1 LRGGRSDM
9 VVGSFRKFT
18 DAIRGDDGG
27 GQVQGFLR
35 PIDTDEIARRLKLD
49 ETAAQRGALDLPGT
63 DTFTLDSTE
72 QQITQALQAEW
83 SWHGADLIN
92 NLRAY
97 AARLIAVSVQT
108 EYAALDLVA
117 QNALTKLGSAH
128 HRAGADLGP
137 LKEVYVSLRD
147 ELAEFRQR
155 HRLRRAARSPTRR
168 RTTVGLLVVLIG
180 IEATLNGIFFA
191 KGDEFGLLGGIGT
204 AIGISFVNVFVSF
217 AVGLFP
223 MRWMNHRNYVVKLFG
238 FLLTVAGL
246 TAIVAVHGFAAHF
259 RDATAIVGKDRAL
272 AEAVK
277 SLHATPF
284 VLGDQN
290 SFYLFALG
298 IILAFVAMWK
308 GYTFDDPFPRYGAHY
323 RRMVDARET
332 YSDEHALLFD
342 DLEDI
347 KEETVRAIDS
357 GIQRIPLFPQQ
368 AASIKSERNAHLQ
381 SFRGYE
387 ASVES
392 AANLLLARYRDAN
405 RSRRKTPAP
414 KHFDEPWK
422 LPHSFLSD
430 ASVLTVIAEPET
442 PPMDPNAAL
451 EKLRLMA
458 QTVLSEFNDLLV
470 QYPHPTQMP

>member
-1 LRGGRSDM
+1 M
-9 VVGSFRKFT
+9 VAGSFRKFA
-18 DAIRGDDGG
+18 DAIRGDGGG
-27 GQVQGFLR
+27 GQVQGFLK
-35 PIDTDEIARRLKLD
+35 PIDTKEIARRLKLD
-49 ETAAQRGALDLPGT
+49 EIGAQRGSLDLPAT
-63 DTFTLDSTE
+63 DTLSLDATE

-108 EYAALDLVA
+108 EYAALDLVT

-137 LKEVYVSLRD
+137 LKEAFVSSRD

-155 HRLRRAARSPTRR
+155 HRLKRAARSPARR
-168 RTTVGLLVVLIG
+168 WTTVGLLVVLIG

-191 KGDEFGLLGGIGT
+191 KGAEFGLLGGIGT

-217 AVGLFP
+217 AIGLFP

-238 FLLTVAGL
+238 LLLTLAGL
-246 TAIVAVHGFAAHF
+246 AAIVAVHGFAAHF
-259 RDATAIVGKDRAL
+259 RDATAIVGEDGAL
-272 AEAVK
+272 ATAAK
-277 SLHATPF
+277 SLHETPF
-284 VLGDQN
+284 MLADQN
-290 SFYLFALG
+290 SFYLFGLG
-298 IILAFVAMWK
+298 IILAFAAIWK
-308 GYTFDDPFPRYGAHY
+308 GYTFDDPYPRYGAHY
-323 RRMVDARET
+323 RRMVNARET
-332 YSDEHALLFD
+332 YSDEHAFLFD

-347 KEETVRAIDS
+347 KEETIQAIDS

-387 ASVES
+387 ASIES
-392 AANLLLARYRDAN
+392 AANQLLARYRDAN

-422 LPHSFLSD
+422 LPHSFLGD
-430 ASVLTVIAEPET
+430 VSVLTVIAEPET

-451 EKLRLMA
+451 EKLGLMA
-458 QTVLSEFNDLLV
+458 QAVLSEYNDLLG
-470 QYPHPTQMP
+470 QYPHPMQMP